1 MNLFMDLKNV
11 TEEKIMRKN
20 KERIRAVGVTVLLL
34 ACFLLWGMP
43 VNAEEISPVKNYT
56 GIAIDGDFSDWDGV
70 TKYSVETEGLDY
82 SAFVYDGDM
91 MYFYFEFHENNN
103 RITWAGPGSNGKF
116 VVINNYG
123 QQMLFQLMP
132 DENGRVAGVEGASF
146 AANTT
151 TWMGNDFQYKW
162 EIAIP
167 AANLHDYTYEG
178 KNDLLTFGFYGG
190 EMIVTDLGNVSAD
203 PDEAPAPVV
212 PAPASGT
219 IKIDGQYDDWNYM
232 PVTKIEY
239 STPGT
244 SENIVDSEGA
254 VYLEDVF
261 YAYVKTTYPPYLQ
274 TAGGNFDWFQVK
286 LNDNPAYAFSPLFV
300 TADANG
306 NINWSTKVGNLP
318 EGTHEFYLFDHSTGR
333 NIQNI
338 TEAGDYGNV
347 LYGKAYITI
356 GPSMNR
362 MEYYLDTE
370 KLAAKYGLSA
380 NEVKMVSVYYDE
392 LGTTWLTT
400 AGTSTA
406 PFLGIAL
413 CLGVT
418 GIVLLRK
425 KQKGVVQD

>member
-1 MNLFMDLKNV
+1 MEKSKKTVMGTITLLLMCIMLF
-11 TEEKIMRKN
+11 
-20 KERIRAVGVTVLLL
+20 GVTVY
-34 ACFLLWGMP
+34 
-43 VNAEEISPVKNYT
+43 AEEIAPVKNYT

-70 TKYSVETEGLDY
+70 TKYASATDGLDY

-103 RITWAGPGSNGKF
+103 RLTWAGPGANGKF

-132 DENGRVAGVEGASF
+132 DENERVAGVEGATF

-151 TWMGNDFQYKW
+151 TWQSVDFQYKW

-167 AANLHDYTYEG
+167 ATNLHDYNYEG

-190 EMIVTDLGNVSAD
+190 EMIVTDLGNVTAD
-203 PDEAPAPVV
+203 PEETPAPAPTI
-212 PAPASGT
+212 PEPASGT
-219 IKIDGQYDDWNYM
+219 IKIDGQYDDWVYM
-232 PVTKIEY
+232 PVTKVQH

-244 SENIVDSEGA
+244 SANVVDSEGS

-261 YAYVKTTYPPYLQ
+261 YGYVKTTYPPYLD

-286 LNDNPAYAFSPLFV
+286 LNDNPAYMFSPMFV
-300 TADANG
+300 TIDESG

-318 EGTHEFYLFDHSTGR
+318 KGTHEFYLFDHSTGR

-338 TEAGDYGNV
+338 SEAGDYGNI

-356 GPSMNR
+356 GASMDR

-370 KLAAKYGLSA
+370 KLAAKYGLGA
-380 NEVKMVSVYYDE
+380 DEVKMVSVYYDE

-413 CLGVT
+413 CMGIT
-418 GIVLLRK
+418 GTVLLRK
-425 KQKGVVQD
+425 KQKGVIQA